1 MEYLFVV
8 YFLISGEW
16 IRGDDMEMDGWASL
30 PVATLEEC
38 LKRKARA
45 DEIHADLMRSD
56 PRVLDKRF
64 DCEPRENASNG

>member
-8 YFLISGEW
+8 YFLINGAW
-16 IRGDDMEMDGWASL
+16 VRGDTMDGWGSL

-38 LKRKARA
+38 LERKTRA
-45 DEIHADLMRSD
+45 EEIHADLMRSD

-64 DCEPRENASNG
+64 DCESRESASDG

>member
-8 YFLISGEW
+8 YLMINGAW
-16 IRGDDMEMDGWASL
+16 VRGDDIDGWASL

-45 DEIHADLMRSD
+45 EEIHADLIGSD
-56 PRVLDKRF
+56 TRAIDKRF
-64 DCEPRENASNG
+64 DCEPRAGVSDG